1 MPARAARVR
10 PELFRRRAAGYRGG
24 MKTRS
29 LVTLLAAAAFAPALL
44 AKPDLPL
51 LADAPPRFVPE
62 GWRLETQLDADFN
75 GDFQADVAM
84 VIRNDEERWLLVA
97 LGEGKGLK
105 RIGLGELD
113 PFPLGDAS
121 LEEKKGVLLVT
132 DLTGGTTAIQST
144 YRYRY
149 EPATGR
155 MQLIGDDASLYSRT
169 NSHGGIEVSTNRLTG
184 VRLTQTSEPDEKS
197 GEYRF
202 GKQKQTSVPKEK
214 LYLETAPKPED
225 TVGIGDRNE

>member
-1 MPARAARVR
+1 
-10 PELFRRRAAGYRGG
+10 
-24 MKTRS
+24 MKTK
-29 LVTLLAAAAFAPALL
+29 LPALL
-44 AKPDLPL
+44 IAATFAPVLVAKPDLPL

-84 VIRNDEERWLLVA
+84 VIRNDDERWLLVA

-113 PFPLGDAS
+113 PYPLGDAS
-121 LEEKKGVLLVT
+121 LEEKKGVLLIT

-149 EPATGR
+149 EAATGR

-169 NSHGGIEVSTNRLTG
+169 NAHGGVEVSTNRLTG
-184 VRLTQTSEPDEKS
+184 VRLTQASTLDDQ

-202 GKQKQTSVPKEK
+202 GKQQKSTVPKEK

>member
-1 MPARAARVR
+1 
-10 PELFRRRAAGYRGG
+10 
-24 MKTRS
+24 MKKT
-29 LVTLLAAAAFAPALL
+29 AAFLFALCFAPSLA

-84 VIRNDEERWLLVA
+84 VIRNDDERWLLVA

-113 PFPLGDAS
+113 PYPLGDAS
-121 LEEKKGVLLVT
+121 LEEKKGVLLIT

-149 EPATGR
+149 EAATGR

-184 VRLTQTSEPDEKS
+184 VRITQTSEPDEEK

-202 GKQKQTSVPKEK
+202 SKEKRSTVPKDK

-225 TVGIGDRNE
+225 TVGMGEEK

>member
-1 MPARAARVR
+1 
-10 PELFRRRAAGYRGG
+10 
-24 MKTRS
+24 MKTK
-29 LVTLLAAAAFAPALL
+29 LPALL
-44 AKPDLPL
+44 IAATFAPVLVAKPDLPL

-84 VIRNDEERWLLVA
+84 VIRNDDERWLLVA

-113 PFPLGDAS
+113 PYPLGDAS
-121 LEEKKGVLLVT
+121 LEEKKGVLLIT

-149 EPATGR
+149 EAATGR

-169 NSHGGIEVSTNRLTG
+169 NSHGGVEVSTNRLTG
-184 VRLTQTSEPDEKS
+184 VRLTQASTLDDQ

-202 GKQKQTSVPKEK
+202 GKQQKSTVPKEK

-225 TVGIGDRNE
+225 TVGFAEEK